1 MAPRPASRPMRSLVA
16 LGVILIGLLV
26 WAFFPGTD
34 HSIKLGLDLQGGTQ
48 VILIPK
54 PVQEGTQITDEQL
67 QQTVTI
73 LRQRVDSLGVA
84 EAEVTTQGTGSGA
97 AVVVSVPGASPDR
110 LVDLVSKTALL
121 DFRPVYSVLPPT
133 ATVSTGAVKGTKPV
147 QAAQP
152 DAAFQTQALALD
164 CTNPASYAGG
174 TPDDPAK
181 WLATCDKTGVTKF
194 VLQPAFIKGTNVT
207 SATAALQQQG
217 VGWIVNLGFDSEGAN
232 ALAEASTT
240 LAKLPDCS
248 VGGASPCNAF
258 AIVLDG
264 VVSSAPRFNEP
275 ILGGTA

>member
-54 PVQEGTQITDEQL
+54 PVQEGAQITDEQL

-110 LVDLVSKTALL
+110 AGGADHAGRGHDGHRQQHPHQRLVRQPQQTLRRAL
-121 DFRPVYSVLPPT
+121 DRAAALPAP
-133 ATVSTGAVKGTKPV
+133 AGRRAGAVG
-147 QAAQP
+147 
-152 DAAFQTQALALD
+152 L
-164 CTNPASYAGG
+164 C
-174 TPDDPAK
+174 
-181 WLATCDKTGVTKF
+181 
-194 VLQPAFIKGTNVT
+194 
-207 SATAALQQQG
+207 
-217 VGWIVNLGFDSEGAN
+217 
-232 ALAEASTT
+232 
-240 LAKLPDCS
+240 
-248 VGGASPCNAF
+248 
-258 AIVLDG
+258 
-264 VVSSAPRFNEP
+264 R
-275 ILGGTA
+275 